1 MKIFQRGICKRT
13 NLISSVGLSAN
24 PIAYFPAEG
33 VHGPEGLFD
42 AKVGLEVLQNMIVT
56 LDFHGMI

>member
-1 MKIFQRGICKRT
+1 MTRGD
-13 NLISSVGLSAN
+13 S
-24 PIAYFPAEG
+24 
-33 VHGPEGLFD
+33 FD